1 MPGTL
6 PKRPPSSSFLK
17 GTFDHTH
24 LQIHAPCM
32 FHRFK
37 RKVSRN
43 SPAVARRWLLIP
55 GFFHPGAEKKEIKRD
70 SVSNED
76 INEGLLQIEQ
86 ISFMLL

>member
-6 PKRPPSSSFLK
+6 PKWPPSSFLK
-17 GTFDHTH
+17 GTFEHTH
-24 LQIHAPCM
+24 LHIHTQCM
-32 FHRFK
+32 FDWFK

-55 GFFHPGAEKKEIKRD
+55 DFFHPGAEKKERKRD
-70 SVSNED
+70 SVLNED

-86 ISFMLL
+86 ISFLLL